1 MKEQISFNLGKIA
14 SEMQPRSMAAR
25 DWVFQVLRAA
35 IVRGVLPGGM
45 PLRQDE
51 ISTALSVSHIPVREA
66 FRQLEAQGLVRI
78 YPNRGALVTKLTLE
92 EMEDIMD
99 VRALLEVGALREAIP
114 IMTIE
119 TIETAQAV
127 IDEAQE
133 ETEPNRL
140 EELNSCFHFTLY
152 EPLQNQMLFRLIEQM
167 HANVD
172 RYIRVY
178 YSEPEYHAVSKKQ
191 HFELLKACRE
201 HDVDLA
207 CSILNEHICSTKALL
222 EPRIK
227 E

>member
-1 MKEQISFNLGKIA
+1 MIRRVAGEFVALDETVAKPESAAKMNLIH
-14 SEMQPRSMAAR
+14 Q
-25 DWVFQVLRAA
+25 FLQ
-35 IVRGVLPGGM
+35 
-45 PLRQDE
+45 
-51 ISTALSVSHIPVREA
+51 
-66 FRQLEAQGLVRI
+66 
-78 YPNRGALVTKLTLE
+78 
-92 EMEDIMD
+92 
-99 VRALLEVGALREAIP
+99 
-114 IMTIE
+114 
-119 TIETAQAV
+119 
-127 IDEAQE
+127 
-133 ETEPNRL
+133 
-140 EELNSCFHFTLY
+140 ELNSCFHFTLY